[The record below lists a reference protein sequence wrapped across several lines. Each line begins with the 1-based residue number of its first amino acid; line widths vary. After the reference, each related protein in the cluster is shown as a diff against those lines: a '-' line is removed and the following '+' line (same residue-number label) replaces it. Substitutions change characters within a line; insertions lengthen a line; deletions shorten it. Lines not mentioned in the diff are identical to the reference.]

1 VNGALE
7 AHLAAGPTTV
17 CRCWKIVRRD
27 GAVLGFTDHDAAL
40 TFEGVRFEPGAGL
53 SAGALA
59 QGTGLAVDN
68 GEAMGVLS
76 ADSISA
82 ADLEAGRYD
91 GAAVSV
97 WLVNWADVAARQL
110 LFAGR
115 IGEVRR
121 GGGAFHAELRGLS
134 EGLNRAGG
142 RAYMRH
148 CPAVLGDER
157 CRFDLAQPGYRV
169 TWRPVEVERGQRFVF
184 AHGGGVQPRWFERG
198 RLFVLE
204 GAATGLEGVI
214 KHDQADASGRRIIE
228 LWEPVRAPVVA
239 GEAVRLEAGCDKRAE
254 TCRSKFANIVNF
266 RGFPFVPGED
276 WLVAVPATQPG
287 VVAG

>member
-1 VNGALE
+1 MWFA
-7 AHLAAGPTTV
+7 P
-17 CRCWKIVRRD
+17 D
-27 GAVLGFTDHDAAL
+27 
-40 TFEGVRFEPGAGL
+40 AGL

-76 ADSISA
+76 ADAISA

-97 WLVNWADVAARQL
+97 WMVNWADVAARQL
-110 LFAGR
+110 LFVGQ

-134 EGLNRAGG
+134 EGVNRAGG

-148 CPAVLGDER
+148 CPAVLGDGR
-157 CRFDLAQPGYRV
+157 CRFDLTQPGYRV
-169 TWRPVEVERGQRFVF
+169 EWRPVEVERGQRFVF
-184 AHGGGVQPRWFERG
+184 ANGGGVQSRWFERG

-204 GAATGLEGVI
+204 GAGSGLEGVI
-214 KHDQADASGRRIIE
+214 KHDQMDARGRRIIE
-228 LWEPVRAPVVA
+228 LWAPVRAQVA
-239 GEAVRLEAGCDKRAE
+239 SGEMVRLEAGCDKRAE
-254 TCRSKFANIVNF
+254 TCQGKFANIANF

-276 WLVAVPATQPG
+276 WLVAIPATQPG

>member
-1 VNGALE
+1 MNAALE
-7 AHLAAGPTTV
+7 VHLATGLTTV
-17 CRCWKIVRRD
+17 CRCWRVERRD
-27 GAVLGFTDHDAAL
+27 GVVMGFTDHDAAL
-40 TFEGVRFEPGAGL
+40 AFEGVAFRPGAGM

-59 QGTGLAVDN
+59 LGTGLAVDN

-76 ADSISA
+76 AESISA

-97 WLVNWADVAARQL
+97 WLVNWENVAARQL

-134 EGLNRAGG
+134 EALNRAGG

-148 CPAVLGDER
+148 CPAVLGDMR

-204 GAATGLEGVI
+204 GEGAGLEGVI
-214 KHDQADASGRRIIE
+214 KHDQTDAAGRRIIE
-228 LWEPVRAPVVA
+228 LWEPVRAGVA
-239 GEAVRLEAGCDKRAE
+239 AGVQVRLEAGCDKRAE
-254 TCRSKFANIVNF
+254 TCRGKFANMTNF

-276 WLVAVPATQPG
+276 WLVAIPATQPG